1 MRRYGWV
8 FFVSRRYLGSARRS
22 RRRAAS
28 LLSILG
34 IGAGVT
40 TLVTVLSVMNGF
52 QLGTIEDILEVE
64 SYHLRVSTEESGTW
78 AEPQASDHLLGLP
91 GVGAVVPFTDT
102 EGLVRGHFSS
112 FDAALL
118 RALPVDV
125 RSIDPGFA
133 DAVEMVAGRFSL
145 EGPRSVV
152 VGSEMARALG
162 VGVGEEIRFVALSG
176 ASLESMEPEES
187 VLRVQGVFR
196 TGHLDY
202 DRRWI
207 FISQESL
214 DRLLP
219 AGGPSTIGVKLEDR
233 FQDRQGAAAARE
245 TLRNAGL
252 EAVTIES
259 WREYNRAI
267 FGALRVEKLFM
278 TGLVGLVFVV
288 VAFNIYQSQRRSI
301 VERYEDIA
309 ILKAMGAGPRTLRSV
324 FALEGFMLGFVG
336 SVSGL
341 ILGLL
346 LSFNVNE
353 VFALAEAIVNATLSF
368 GDFAIFSPAYFYISE
383 IPTVL
388 PFGEAF
394 GVVLFALGSAT
405 AAAFFASKRVGTLRP
420 ASVLR
425 YE

>member
-1 MRRYGWV
+1 MRRYAWV
-8 FFVSRRYLGSARRS
+8 LFVSRRYLGSARRS

-28 LLSILG
+28 ALSILG
-34 IGAGVT
+34 IAAGVT
-40 TLVTVLSVMNGF
+40 TLITVLSVMNGF

-64 SYHLRVSTEESGTW
+64 SYHLRLSLPEAGGAAES
-78 AEPQASDHLLGLP
+78 QAVDRLRGLP
-91 GVGAVVPFTDT
+91 GVEAVVPFTDT
-102 EGLVRGHFSS
+102 EGLVRGSFSS

-118 RALPVDV
+118 RALPRNVV
-125 RSIDPGFA
+125 ALDPGFGNT
-133 DAVEMVAGRFSL
+133 VEIVAGRFSL
-145 EGPRSVV
+145 DGPRSVV
-152 VGSEMARALG
+152 VGSELARSLG
-162 VGVGEEIRFVALSG
+162 VGVGEGIRFVALSG
-176 ASLESMEPEES
+176 TNLESMEPEES
-187 VLRVQGVFR
+187 TLEVRGIFR

-202 DRRWI
+202 DRRWA
-207 FISQESL
+207 FISQQSL
-214 DRLLP
+214 DDLLP
-219 AGGPSTIGVKLEDR
+219 AGSVSTVGIKLVDR
-233 FQDRQGAAAARE
+233 FQDRQGAAVVREEIRKAAIP
-245 TLRNAGL
+245 AGQ
-252 EAVTIES
+252 IES

-309 ILKAMGAGPRTLRSV
+309 ILKAMGAGPRMLRGV
-324 FALEGFMLGFVG
+324 FALEGFMLGFAG

-341 ILGLL
+341 VLGLL

-353 VFALAEAIVNATLSF
+353 IFARFT
-368 GDFAIFSPAYFYISE
+368 IFSPAYFYISE

-388 PFGEAF
+388 PFREAF
-394 GVVLFALGSAT
+394 GVVLFALASAT

-420 ASVLR
+420 ATVLR

>member
-8 FFVSRRYLGSARRS
+8 LFVSRRYLGTARRS

-28 LLSILG
+28 VLSILG

-40 TLVTVLSVMNGF
+40 TLITVLSVMNGF

-64 SYHLRVSTEESGTW
+64 SYHLRLSTEDSG
-78 AEPQASDHLLGLP
+78 APAVSQASDHLRKFP
-91 GVGAVVPFTDT
+91 GIEAVVPFTDT
-102 EGLVRGHFSS
+102 EGLVRGYFSS

-118 RALPVDV
+118 RALPGEVQ
-125 RSIDPGFA
+125 SLDPGFSET
-133 DAVEMVAGRFSL
+133 VEIVAGRFSL

-152 VGSEMARALG
+152 VGSELARALG

-176 ASLESMEPEES
+176 ATLESMEPEES
-187 VLRVQGVFR
+187 ALRVQGIFR

-202 DRRWI
+202 DRRWM

-214 DRLLP
+214 DSLLP
-219 AGGPSTIGVKLEDR
+219 AGASPTIGVKLTDR
-233 FQDRQGAAAARE
+233 FRDRQAAAAVRRALRE
-245 TLRNAGL
+245 ADL
-252 EAVTIES
+252 EPVTIES

-388 PFGEAF
+388 PFREAF